1 MKKRIHRQRRYGAA
15 LVLLGVLSAV
25 IGGGDITAALVL
37 VPLGVGL
44 LCAKRA
50 WIYE

>member
-1 MKKRIHRQRRYGAA
+1 V

-25 IGGGDITAALVL
+25 VDGGDITAALVL

-44 LCAKRA
+44 LCAKRV
-50 WIYE
+50 WLYE